1 MAKRY
6 RYAFT
11 RKKEAAGGKWSV
23 TMAVLSVLLL
33 PASVLCAFVNKG
45 EGYHITGGL
54 CLLAALLS
62 VYGFFLGLS
71 SFKEKNTGHL
81 ASIVGSIANGVIS
94 IVWLGIYL
102 SGV

>member
-23 TMAVLSVLLL
+23 AMAVISVLLL
-33 PASVLCAFVNKG
+33 PASVFYAFLNGGDKP
-45 EGYHITGGL
+45 YITGGL

-62 VYGFFLGLS
+62 VYGFFLGLG

-81 ASIVGSIANGVIS
+81 ASIVGSLANGVIS